1 VGQQLNAIAS
11 AHDRAAFDQ
20 VMTLKETAE
29 GVAAEARKQ
38 LVAVAAA
45 LASAW
50 VDNLD
55 LEGTDVNT
63 LSLKEIAQGTVA
75 AVRRRIGELEWR
87 ARPPADTKHD
97 AAELARLRGEVAQLS
112 RANENLQTRLAAM
125 TAQVAAAS
133 KPVVIEAPVV
143 VDAPPA
149 PALPSASTPAPVTGA
164 PSLPAAAGL
173 EAPAAA
179 LLRLMVETGEGRV
192 PALREQLAGA
202 LDLGSDRAPS
212 VYGGFEALQA
222 AGLIEDVETG
232 LRGNPHLAWPAEAA
246 ADTYQALAGKRPSL
260 LVVPELLKRHR
271 SPDHTY
277 LNLETA
283 GLFEQLGCTVNR
295 LPAEVRDEA
304 NGRFVPDLL
313 VVTPEGEPVFVEV
326 EMGKSKQGKH
336 ERVRKWAVIAGHT
349 GGVFRVVCATVE
361 ALRKINNEL
370 SLLAVDHVGHLD
382 AGIATFDEMAKQVQK
397 DPGISWDDLWTRRW
411 GEGAE
416 T

>member
-45 LASAW
+45 LAPAW
-50 VDNLD
+50 VDGLD
-55 LEGTDVNT
+55 LEGTDVNA
-63 LSLKEIAQGTVA
+63 LSLKEIAQSTIA
-75 AVRRRIGELEWR
+75 AVRRRMGELEWR
-87 ARPPADTKHD
+87 ARPPSAAETD
-97 AAELARLRGEVAQLS
+97 AAEVARLRGEVAQLS

-125 TAQVAAAS
+125 NAQVAAAS
-133 KPVVIEAPVV
+133 RPVVIDAVSLAVSSPAKASGAP
-143 VDAPPA
+143 AHPPA
-149 PALPSASTPAPVTGA
+149 TQAMQALPE
-164 PSLPAAAGL
+164 L
-173 EAPAAA
+173 APAAA
-179 LLRLMVETGEGRV
+179 ILLRLMVETGEGRV
-192 PALREQLAGA
+192 PALREQLAEA
-202 LDLGSDRAPS
+202 LDLATEKTHS
-212 VYGGFEALQA
+212 VRNAFEELQA
-222 AGLIEDVETG
+222 DGLIEDIETG
-232 LRGNPHLAWPAEAA
+232 LRGNPHLVWPTEAA
-246 ADTYQALAGKRPSL
+246 VDTYQALTGKRPSL

-271 SPDHTY
+271 TPDHTY
-277 LNLETA
+277 LNMEAA
-283 GLFEQLGCTVNR
+283 GPFRRLDCAVNL
-295 LPAEVRDEA
+295 LPAEVRDEV

-313 VVTPEGEPVFVEV
+313 IVTPEGEAIFVEV
-326 EMGKSKQGKH
+326 EMGKSKQSKP
-336 ERVRKWAVIAGHT
+336 ERMRKWAVIAAHS

-382 AGIATFDEMAKQVQK
+382 VGIATIDEMAKQVQK
-397 DPGISWDDLWTRRW
+397 NPGVSWNDLWTRRW